1 MLNHHRKLIVLLL
14 ALLILSLLLA
24 ACKGE
29 KKKQQPSEPSEH
41 VTITFGC
48 REWEKS
54 TYRDL
59 ADQFEAANP
68 DVRVHLVMLEAT
80 ADPTDSVA
88 EADTLIMSPY
98 PTLTRQGL
106 VRDLT
111 PFIEADKTFEPEYFY
126 PHTLEDLQWDGG
138 AWGLPFAV
146 SFHLIF
152 YDKEAFD
159 AAGVPYP
166 EPGWT
171 WDDFLSKAKALTE
184 REGDEVVRWGFV
196 WRLRDPLPFIQGRA
210 GPLVDTSAE
219 PPDPLLDRPE
229 VAEAVHWLADLALVH
244 QVMPYLEP
252 EQSGPT
258 GSEAARLVGG
268 GRAAMWSE
276 TTQLWAQQSPG
287 RSLGMVPFPVDEPT
301 SATTPVV
308 LSSYAMSAGT
318 AHPQESWR
326 WLAFLS
332 RQAVGRDLPA
342 RRSVAEQ
349 SGYWEGLDD
358 EVAATYR
365 FALEHG
371 FSRAQ
376 SGWGWVGWGLHDAL
390 EAVLGEEQEVEK
402 ALAQV
407 QATAY
412 GHIED
417 ELAEDA
423 AAAPFAVATPEP
435 VSDEG
440 LSIVFRLIGASLERQ
455 AVYEALAD
463 RFHELHPEITV
474 EIHQPGGE
482 SDPETLAAQGD
493 CFRWILSG
501 KKEVE
506 WWSEAILSLDPFLEA
521 DASFPGDDFYPQ
533 FMNAVR
539 WEGQLWG
546 LPFEGYPQLMRYNQ
560 ALFDTAGLAYPA
572 PNWTLDDFQR
582 LAVALTQGE
591 GKSKV
596 YGYLPSLLGN
606 PEPLFFLEQWGA
618 PLVDED
624 AGTYGFDDP
633 ATVEALQWYADL
645 IRRGVMPL
653 EFVQYNPAEGS
664 LQSRQEVARQFR
676 MLIEAG
682 KAAMWSEGYGMGV
695 PWLSDFA
702 GLEIGMVPMPQGPG
716 RVGNFRLNAHF
727 ISAQTEHPQACWEW
741 LKFLSEQV
749 AIVQGVPARRS
760 LAESEAYRWQ
770 VGEELAAVYLAS
782 LEQTERLFTSAQHF
796 YPRGKS
802 YIGRRLWSILEAIEE
817 GEDVDVELM
826 LDEAQHKVEQFIQC
840 LETQG
845 SHEDERELIHTCINR
860 IEGLGP

>member
-1 MLNHHRKLIVLLL
+1 LL

-29 KKKQQPSEPSEH
+29 KKKQQPSEPSEY

-48 REWEKS
+48 EEWEKS

-68 DVRVHLVMLEAT
+68 DVRVHLVILEAT

-88 EADTLIMSPY
+88 QADTLIMPLY
-98 PTLTRQGL
+98 PALTRQGL
-106 VRDLT
+106 VWDLT
-111 PFIEADKTFEPEYFY
+111 PFIEADKSFEPEDFY
-126 PHTLEDLQWDGG
+126 PHTLKDLQWDGG
-138 AWGLPFAV
+138 TWGLPFAV
-146 SFHLIF
+146 SFLLIF

-159 AAGVPYP
+159 AAGAPYP

-184 REGDEVVRWGFV
+184 REGNEVVRWGFV

-210 GPLVDTSAE
+210 GPLVDTSVK
-219 PPDPLLDRPE
+219 PPEPLLDRPG
-229 VAEAVHWLADLALVH
+229 VAEAVRWFADLALVH

-287 RSLGMVPFPVDEPT
+287 RSLGMAPFPVDEPA
-301 SATTPVV
+301 SATTPVE
-308 LSSYAMSAGT
+308 LSTYAMSAGT

-349 SGYWEGLDD
+349 SGYWDGLDD

-371 FSRAQ
+371 FSREQ
-376 SGWGWVGWGLHDAL
+376 SGWDWVGWGLHDAL
-390 EAVLGEEQEVEK
+390 EAVLREEQEVEE
-402 ALAQV
+402 ALAQA

-423 AAAPFAVATPEP
+423 AAAPFAVATSEP

-440 LSIVFRLIGASLERQ
+440 FSIVFATEGIGPEWRKTYD
-455 AVYEALAD
+455 VLAA
-463 RFHELHPEITV
+463 RFHDLHPEITV
-474 EIHQPGGE
+474 EVRRPEGE
-482 SDPETLAAQGD
+482 YDAEILAAQSD
-493 CFRWILSG
+493 CFCWLLSG
-501 KKEVE
+501 KEEVE

-533 FMNAVR
+533 FMDAVR

-546 LPFEGYPQLMRYNQ
+546 LPFQGYPQVMRYNQ
-560 ALFDTAGLAYPA
+560 ALFDAAGLAYPA

-591 GKSKV
+591 GENKV

-618 PLVDED
+618 PLVDEN

-633 ATVEALQWYADL
+633 ATVEALLWYADL
-645 IRRGVMPL
+645 IRHGVMPL
-653 EFVQYNPAEGS
+653 EFVQYNHAEGP
-664 LQSRQEVARQFR
+664 LQSWEEAARQFR
-676 MLIEAG
+676 MLVEAG

-702 GLEIGMVPMPQGPG
+702 ELEIGMVPMPKGPG
-716 RVGNFRLNAHF
+716 RVGNFRLDVHF

-796 YPRGKS
+796 YGIGKS
-802 YIGRRLWSILEAIEE
+802 YIGWKLWNVLEAIEE
-817 GEDVDVELM
+817 DEDVDVELM
-826 LDEAQHKVEQFIQC
+826 LDGAQHKVEQYIQC

-845 SHEDERELIHTCINR
+845 SYENEEELIHACINR
-860 IEGLGP
+860 IEELGP